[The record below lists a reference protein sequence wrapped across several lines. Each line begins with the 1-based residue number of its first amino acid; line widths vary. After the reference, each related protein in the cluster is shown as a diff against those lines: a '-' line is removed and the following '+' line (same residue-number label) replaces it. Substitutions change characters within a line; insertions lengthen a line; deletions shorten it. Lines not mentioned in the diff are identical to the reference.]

1 MITFIAHDSIFFVN
15 LRKIELLLQKFLK
28 NLSNDT
34 KLRHFQ
40 KFVIKLQEKLSI
52 HAMYEKIQQPVPL
65 WWLWQLI
72 NQMFFDE
79 CTKNRWRLE
88 SSSKDLS
95 NDINHRYFHQ
105 FGKEMLAKQR
115 RSCNFGKGTTT
126 CTPSWYKNG
135 I

>member
-1 MITFIAHDSIFFVN
+1 MITFKAHDLIFFVN

-65 WWLWQLI
+65 
-72 NQMFFDE
+72 
-79 CTKNRWRLE
+79 
-88 SSSKDLS
+88 
-95 NDINHRYFHQ
+95 
-105 FGKEMLAKQR
+105 
-115 RSCNFGKGTTT
+115 
-126 CTPSWYKNG
+126 
-135 I
+135 